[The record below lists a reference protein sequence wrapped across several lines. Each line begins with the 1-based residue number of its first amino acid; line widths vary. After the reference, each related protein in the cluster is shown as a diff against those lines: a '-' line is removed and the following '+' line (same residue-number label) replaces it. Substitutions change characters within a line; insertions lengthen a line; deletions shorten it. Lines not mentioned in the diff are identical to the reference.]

1 MRKAKEL
8 PFEEAAPGAVGL
20 ETILPASL
28 SLYHNKILSL
38 NQLFRLL
45 AFNPANIIK
54 KSLGCLDEGQ
64 PADIIIFDPDKP
76 VKIDRFQFRSK
87 SQNTPFDGFN
97 LQGEN
102 LLTMVEGEIIFKKI
116 RLKYDSV
123 MSAFVIIFV
132 AYLIGSI
139 PFGFGWKLFF
149 KIQDPRT
156 FGSKNIGATNILR
169 SGNKKAAAFTLFF
182 DMFKGFFAV
191 FIASYIETDLIYLAI
206 LAVVFGHI
214 FPIYLLFKGGKGVA
228 TFLGALLSYSS
239 VVGGLTLLTWIT
251 VFYLTRKSSV
261 AGISAI
267 VLSNF
272 FLLFFCDNSSIKL
285 SALLLSIFI
294 LFKHSENIKRLLKK
308 EELSFEGRDKN

>member
-1 MRKAKEL
+1 
-8 PFEEAAPGAVGL
+8 
-20 ETILPASL
+20 
-28 SLYHNKILSL
+28 
-38 NQLFRLL
+38 
-45 AFNPANIIK
+45 
-54 KSLGCLDEGQ
+54 
-64 PADIIIFDPDKP
+64 
-76 VKIDRFQFRSK
+76 
-87 SQNTPFDGFN
+87 
-97 LQGEN
+97 
-102 LLTMVEGEIIFKKI
+102 
-116 RLKYDSV
+116 

-139 PFGFGWKLFF
+139 PFGLVGKIFF

-191 FIASYIETDLIYLAI
+191 LIASYIETDLIDLAI

-272 FLLFFCDNSSIKL
+272 FLLLFCDNLLVKL
-285 SALLLSIFI
+285 SALFLI
-294 LFKHSENIKRLLKK
+294 L
-308 EELSFEGRDKN
+308 

>member
-1 MRKAKEL
+1 
-8 PFEEAAPGAVGL
+8 
-20 ETILPASL
+20 
-28 SLYHNKILSL
+28 
-38 NQLFRLL
+38 
-45 AFNPANIIK
+45 
-54 KSLGCLDEGQ
+54 
-64 PADIIIFDPDKP
+64 
-76 VKIDRFQFRSK
+76 
-87 SQNTPFDGFN
+87 
-97 LQGEN
+97 
-102 LLTMVEGEIIFKKI
+102 
-116 RLKYDSV
+116 

-132 AYLIGSI
+132 YYLIGSI
-139 PFGFGWKLFF
+139 PFGLVGKFFF

-272 FLLFFCDNSSIKL
+272 FLLFFKKIVSAANGPDILKFDLFNVFIAGLIIFSSSLKTSIL
-285 SALLLSIFI
+285 SQ
-294 LFKHSENIKRLLKK
+294 
-308 EELSFEGRDKN
+308 